1 MKTIQTP
8 MRTHIAFAVFAAFAT
23 GASAQ
28 DSTQI
33 AEPVNVDVNAQ
44 GYGIRSSF
52 SSTKTNT
59 PLIETPVTVNSVSQE
74 LILDRQIL
82 APQELANVV
91 SGVQAVQG
99 YGNMPVSDF
108 LIRGFTSQGVNFRD
122 NFRSAESY
130 TPRDMQNIERV
141 DFVKGPASVIDGAIQ
156 PGGAVNWISKRA
168 QQGEFANFQLQTGSW
183 NLGRVTADLNG
194 STETL
199 AARLNFAGNRENSYI
214 DFQNSN
220 NYLIA
225 PTLTWKPIREIELT
239 YAGEFQST
247 NMYGYSVGLPNMPVQ
262 NMSTGTTMSQP
273 WTQNS
278 NYNRINQGELK
289 WKFDEDW
296 TFRQGIYFGNSSMS
310 SPYSLSPGL
319 NNNPYAA
326 GETLTNAWRQYS
338 SFSQQQINNSS
349 QSELYGKF
357 NTGDVGHKLLVGYE
371 YYKTKWNQAAM
382 FNIGGSCLSA
392 GALCYDTMNL
402 QSGQGLNIPQ
412 APGAYTPTYGSYFG
426 LPTLDS
432 FTGLAATYGGPTNY
446 QSIYNSFYLQDQIS
460 WDRLRLLVGVRND
473 RINSTNSS
481 TISTNYNSGLL
492 TDWNVNTVNGLVF
505 GPLAN
510 SSQSY
515 NYSYTEG
522 ATTGK
527 AGLLYMLAPNASVY
541 YNWSQSFASNAAYSV
556 YNSTPFSPSRGNQ
569 NEVGAKWSP
578 YAGLDT
584 TVSLYRINKTNVPVS
599 TGALSYALVGE
610 QVNQGWELSAVG
622 QATSSTRVV
631 GNVSGINAKVT
642 EGNNNFPV
650 NSRMPG
656 VPNFTANLWGV
667 QDIPL
672 GIPGKFSAGIGGVYV
687 GERAAALP
695 NLTYFTL
702 PSYATMDAALFYKY
716 KTLSLALNGKNLTNS
731 TVINTMGPTQTSGN
745 GVVRMPGS
753 SWLVTLGV
761 DL

>member
-1 MKTIQTP
+1 MKHTRNLLRSPVAAAIA
-8 MRTHIAFAVFAAFAT
+8 IAFTHLAY
-23 GASAQ
+23 AQ
-28 DSTQI
+28 QSEPVQT
-33 AEPVNVDVNAQ
+33 AEPVLVDVTSQ
-44 GYGIRSSF
+44 GYDVRTSQSA
-52 SSTKTNT
+52 TKTNT

-74 LILDRQIL
+74 LIIDKQIL

-108 LIRGFTSQGVNFRD
+108 IIRGFTSQGVNFRD

-156 PGGAVNWISKRA
+156 PGGAVNWVTKRA
-168 QQGEFANFQLQTGSW
+168 QQGDFANLQLQTGSW
-183 NLGRVTADLNG
+183 NFGRVTADVNG

-220 NYLIA
+220 NYLLA
-225 PTLTWKPIREIELT
+225 PTLTWKPIKEIELT

-247 NMYGYSVGLPNMPVQ
+247 NFYGYSLGLPNMPVQ

-273 WTQNS
+273 WTKNS

-326 GETLTNAWRQYS
+326 GETLTSAWRQYS

-349 QSELYGKF
+349 QSELFGKF
-357 NTGDVGHKLLVGYE
+357 NTGDVGHKVLVGYE
-371 YYKTKWNQAAM
+371 YYKTKWNQATL
-382 FNIGGSCLSA
+382 FNIGGSCLNTLS
-392 GALCYDTMNL
+392 LCYDTMNL

-412 APGAYTPTYGSYFG
+412 AIPSFSVDPYTYSM
-426 LPTLDS
+426 S
-432 FTGLAATYGGPTNY
+432 GLAATYGGPTSY
-446 QSIYNSFYLQDQIS
+446 SSIYNSFYLQDQVS
-460 WDRLRLLVGVRND
+460 WKDLRVVAGVRND
-473 RINSTNSS
+473 RVNSSNNSTVSTTYDPNAAATLAFFGLPVSNSS
-481 TISTNYNSGLL
+481 N
-492 TDWNVNTVNGLVF
+492 
-505 GPLAN
+505 
-510 SSQSY
+510 SY

-610 QVNQGWELSAVG
+610 QVNQGWEASAVG
-622 QATSSTRVV
+622 QATSSTRIV

-642 EGNNNFPV
+642 EGNSSFPV

-672 GIPGKFSAGIGGVYV
+672 GIPGKFSAGLGGVYV

-695 NLTYFTL
+695 NLSYFTL

-716 KTLSLALNGKNLTNS
+716 KTLSLALNGKNLTNT
-731 TVINTMGPTQTSGN
+731 TVINTFGASQTSGN

-753 SWLVTLGV
+753 SWLFTLGV